1 MSSKVVLQ
9 AVDSRTFKLA
19 LRDVRFAKFNEK
31 LTGPEPENWRFMHT
45 PEPEETTSE
54 YKSVLESP
62 VEFTMVE
69 GEVKEI
75 KSSKEEAT
83 WTINFKKSLISLIKI
98 QSPSGR
104 IDISQN
110 NVRTETGRLP
120 EIWSVMEE
128 GVDGECEN
136 TYQFIEV
143 PTYMLSELTHGKM
156 GMETCEKRGLK
167 AYQITK
173 TRNLNK
179 CAKRTSWASIAPGE
193 LECEIGNCDLMFE
206 RSSMTRYL
214 GCGSSAEDVEL
225 KVILNQGELLQ
236 NLMGYN
242 TENVVTGTEQTLE
255 IVEKRSTLSS
265 LPEISSP
272 RTSES
277 LFSEYPSSFY
287 KYTGETPEV
296 SLIRQRSASP
306 SPRESFLKKLSPS
319 TLKQKM
325 VEKIS
330 QIVRDLKEV
339 EDFEKKQVSAHVLT
353 LSKSLF
359 LLDEEEL
366 KSVFEELKGL
376 KLDEEDRETARQ
388 LFLEIALTSG
398 SNSSIRFLKKMI
410 ESGELSS
417 LRIGEI
423 IATLPHYIKTP
434 SVEIMTDIFEVV
446 KSPAVTRHSLLKYN
460 ANLAFAN
467 LVNKVCISSTRLV
480 RFPIFVFGEF
490 CSHEKLTGEYVPHLV
505 EELKSAETPAER
517 TSAILALG
525 ELGHESVIPT
535 LLPYIEGKSDKSTPV
550 EQRMAIYSLNS
561 VTIKHRHILYPIYSA
576 LVFNPTEPREVRIAA
591 LSEML
596 RMQPSMVEFQKLAT
610 STWFEEDA
618 EFLKFVVSTLKSL
631 SNIEPSELPK
641 IGMLYELSI
650 KARAVYPLSKPVPGI
665 ISSTLNAFTSEW
677 LKELEVGYNMHGSYS
692 FTGKKMDVY
701 GKLEYFLQALRFSPV
716 EFAISAQGP
725 RSMVEKVTELLG
737 GEIRS
742 LERLHPEWRSIISS
756 IELTAR
762 EELPF
767 HAGSWVKVL
776 NDIQVVTGLD
786 STMLERLVKSGKQYI
801 SEPSEWKKYICGKK
815 NINLVKVTNIAS
827 SEIMVPSEMGLHI
840 GVVSGMPSVLSLRGE
855 VEIDCSVS
863 KPSLTLDLTKKL
875 STSSVGVVG
884 VLDPIS
890 EEVLAVGV
898 NQEWS
903 VNYPSKITAEVEEGK
918 LKVKYTPNSEVSP
931 NTREIDLV
939 TYSVKPFAVSK
950 PHPYS
955 DLTPLTAHENTK
967 LIRSSGERKSEVYH
981 FGETL
986 GLGMKFELKTETEI
1000 NDMKS
1005 VLEMMSL
1012 YNYSP
1017 LNTVIFGMTNSAVT
1031 LSGRPSCRYHEVKM
1045 VYSPEESSTKKLE
1058 LGLTVVRQLKNQ
1070 PLKKIV
1076 VQKVPSGL
1084 QIASQHLQASSQSQ
1098 KLQQKV
1104 SQLSVEEGYGFTAN
1118 VDLKLDG
1125 GERKTYNWEM
1135 TAFHGFSGVEQKW
1148 NLHLED
1154 KERLNICIE
1163 GEVSLPLIPLKDVR
1177 TLKSENMRF
1186 SYKNT
1191 IGFGKT
1197 CEDHEIKVVGAT
1209 YRSEEQKERSEVG
1222 RSGRKCEETTRK
1234 VEELREEVRST
1245 KEGSSERRKLE
1256 NELERMVEEKEEYCT
1271 RYIEELSTLDKVKFR
1286 IESTPMPS
1294 YVRKYTRVLD
1304 SAVKTVLLPYMSRI
1318 EGGNNKE
1325 REVEVEL
1332 RFNSELNTLNMA
1344 LTTEHETIDYHNIR
1358 LPEELRGIVPL
1369 RSTVR
1374 PHEQII
1380 KSVAGSSVYEK
1391 CSIGDGVVKTFDNK
1405 TYSYELDDCYHVLS
1419 SDCSKSHSHA
1429 ILGKVVDGKEEIEI
1443 FVEGSKVT
1451 MKPSSSWTES
1461 RREYEVTVD
1470 GKVVRVEENEKKEVT
1485 SRNGKI
1491 SYRIHRSAD
1500 DVMILETPIN
1510 RVTYDGKTVELEHAR
1525 NSAHQCG
1532 LCGNLDSIK
1541 ANDIKTAKSCVAQS
1555 LKQAALTYR
1564 VQKSCSPLSVEQQK
1578 IVSQQV
1584 ACAEKVK
1591 KISYT
1596 PIVASLLEKCQVTKH
1611 SMIRQAG
1618 KLCISQV
1625 PIVECG
1631 SGCASR
1637 STIARS
1643 VPFTCLPS
1651 NRERVSKLY
1660 AEKVVRG
1667 GILPELRNMEKTFAA
1682 QMQVPVSC
1690 AHPSL

>member
-9 AVDSRTFKLA
+9 ALDSRTFKLA
-19 LRDVRFAKFNEK
+19 LKDVRFTRFNEK
-31 LTGPEPENWRFMHT
+31 LTGLEPENWRFMHT

-54 YKSVLESP
+54 YKTVLESP

-69 GEVKEI
+69 GEIKEI
-75 KSSKEEAT
+75 KSSEEEAT

-156 GMETCEKRGLK
+156 DMESCEERGMK

-179 CAKRTSWASIAPGE
+179 CTKRTSWASVAPGE
-193 LECEIGNCDLMFE
+193 LDCEIGNCDLMWE

-214 GCGSSAEDVEL
+214 GCGNSAEDIEL
-225 KVILNQGELLQ
+225 KVVLNQGELLQ

-277 LFSEYPSSFY
+277 LFSEYPSSFF
-287 KYTGETPEV
+287 KYTGETPED

-339 EDFEKKQVSAHVLT
+339 EEFEKKQVSAHVLT

-359 LLDEEEL
+359 LLDEEEM
-366 KSVFEELKGL
+366 KSLFEELKGL

-398 SNSSIRFLKKMI
+398 SNSSIKFLKKMI

-434 SVEIMTDIFEVV
+434 SVEIMSDIFEVI
-446 KSPAVTRHSLLKYN
+446 KSPVVTRHSLLKYN

-467 LVNKVCISSTRLV
+467 LVNKVCISSTRLT

-490 CSHEKLTGEYVPHLV
+490 CSHEKLTGEYIPHLV
-505 EELKSAETPAER
+505 EELKSAETTVER

-525 ELGHESVIPT
+525 EIGHESVIPI
-535 LLPYIEGKSDKSTPV
+535 LLPYIEGKSEKSTPV
-550 EQRMAIYSLNS
+550 EQRMAIYSLSS
-561 VTIKHRHILYPIYSA
+561 VTTKHRDTLYPIYSA
-576 LVFNPTEPREVRIAA
+576 MVFNPTEPREARIAA

-692 FTGKKMDVY
+692 FTGKKMDMY

-716 EFAISAQGP
+716 EFAITAQGP
-725 RSMVEKVTELLG
+725 RSLVEKVTELLG
-737 GEIRS
+737 GEIQS

-756 IELTAR
+756 IELQAR

-767 HAGSWVKVL
+767 HAGSWVKIL

-786 STMLERLVKSGKQYI
+786 STMLERLVESGKQYI

-815 NINLVKVTNIAS
+815 NINLVKVNNIS
-827 SEIMVPSEMGLHI
+827 PSEFLIPSEMGIHI
-840 GVVSGMPSVLSLRGE
+840 GFVHDMPSVLSLRGE

-863 KPSLTLDLTKKL
+863 KPSLTLDITKKL
-875 STSSVGVVG
+875 STSSVGIVG
-884 VLDPIS
+884 VHDPIS
-890 EEVLAVGV
+890 EEILAVGV
-898 NQEWS
+898 SQEWS
-903 VNYPSKITAEVEEGK
+903 VNYPSKVTAEVEEGK
-918 LKVKYTPNSEVSP
+918 LKIQYTPNREVSP

-939 TYSVKPFAVSK
+939 TYSIKPFAVNK

-967 LIRSSGERKSEVYH
+967 LIRSTGERKSEVYH

-1000 NDMKS
+1000 NDVKS

-1017 LNTVIFGMTNSAVT
+1017 LNTALFGWTNTAVT
-1031 LSGRPSCRYHEVKM
+1031 LSGKPSCRYHEVKM
-1045 VYSPEESSTKKLE
+1045 VYSPEESSTKKVELE
-1058 LGLTVVRQLKNQ
+1058 FGLTVVRQLKNE

-1076 VQKVPSGL
+1076 IKKVPAGL
-1084 QIASQHLQASSQSQ
+1084 QIASEHLKASSKSQ

-1104 SQLSVEEGYGFTAN
+1104 SKLTVEEGYGFTAN

-1154 KERLNICIE
+1154 KERLNICID

-1209 YRSEEQKERSEVG
+1209 YRSEE
-1222 RSGRKCEETTRK
+1222 
-1234 VEELREEVRST
+1234 
-1245 KEGSSERRKLE
+1245 
-1256 NELERMVEEKEEYCT
+1256 EKEEYCT

-1294 YVRKYTRVLD
+1294 NVRKYTRVLD

-1325 REVEVEL
+1325 HEVEVEL
-1332 RFNSELNTLNMA
+1332 RFNSDLNTLNMA

-1419 SDCSKSHSHA
+1419 SDCSKSHSNA

-1451 MKPSSSWTES
+1451 MKPTSSWTES

-1500 DVMILETPIN
+1500 DVMILETPFN
-1510 RVTYDGKTVELEHAR
+1510 RVTYNGKTVELEHAR

-1541 ANDIKTAKSCVAQS
+1541 ANDIKTAKSCVAKS
-1555 LKQAALTYR
+1555 LKHAALTYR
-1564 VQKSCSPLSVEQQK
+1564 VQKSCSPLSAEQQK
-1578 IVSQQV
+1578 IVSQKV
-1584 ACAEKVK
+1584 TCAENVK

-1596 PIVASLLEKCQVTKH
+1596 PIAASVLEKCQVTKH

-1618 KLCISQV
+1618 KLCISQI

-1637 STIARS
+1637 STITRS

-1660 AEKVVRG
+1660 TEKVVRG
-1667 GILPELRNMEKTFAA
+1667 EILPELRNMEKTFSAK
-1682 QMQVPVSC
+1682 MQVPVSC